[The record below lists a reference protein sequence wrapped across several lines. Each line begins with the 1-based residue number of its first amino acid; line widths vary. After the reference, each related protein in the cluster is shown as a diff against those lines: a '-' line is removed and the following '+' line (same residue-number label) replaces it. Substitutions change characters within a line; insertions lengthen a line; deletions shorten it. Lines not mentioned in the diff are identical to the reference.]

1 MKNARMTV
9 VGSLVLFLFSNC
21 THGPEYTAPKIE
33 APGQFVSQ
41 AVFDEINQQPR
52 EQPVDVTEIFP
63 KNWWQGF
70 DDPILNQLVEE
81 ALQSNYSISRSA
93 ARLNAAWARLRLVDS
108 RDSIQASVDMDTGTQ
123 GRSEFGEDED
133 ASASADLF
141 GSFSVV
147 WPVDVSGRVE
157 NQVAAARAEVEG
169 ASAALRGVIL
179 AVSADVTSE
188 YLRLR
193 GNQRQLAL
201 LKESVEL
208 QKQTLAIVQ
217 SRYEAGLAPELDLKR
232 AEAAV
237 ASLQADIPPLQE
249 KLINSRNR
257 LATLTG
263 HFPGKYE
270 KLLKEEKGIPT
281 YQSQIPTMLPM
292 RVLTLRPDI
301 RQAEA
306 ELKRAA
312 AEIGVA
318 EAEWSPTVQL
328 MKQMRLGTTGIS
340 EGPTLGILVSSIGV
354 LIQQVLSDGGA
365 REAQLA
371 IAESQVKETL
381 ARYRENLIVAMEEV
395 EFSLAALA
403 SSLDRQKSLAQ
414 AVEAS
419 NRSFFQA
426 ESLYRQGLTSFIDV
440 VDAQRVL
447 ASAQQKL
454 ASAKTNYASQIAN
467 LFYVLG
473 TDVTL

>member
-1 MKNARMTV
+1 
-9 VGSLVLFLFSNC
+9 
-21 THGPEYTAPKIE
+21 
-33 APGQFVSQ
+33 
-41 AVFDEINQQPR
+41 
-52 EQPVDVTEIFP
+52 
-63 KNWWQGF
+63 
-70 DDPILNQLVEE
+70 
-81 ALQSNYSISRSA
+81 
-93 ARLNAAWARLRLVDS
+93 S
-108 RDSIQASVDMDTGTQ
+108 RDAIQASVDVDTGTQ

-237 ASLQADIPPLQE
+237 ASLQADIPPLEE

-306 ELKRAA
+306 ELKRAV

-318 EAEWSPTVQL
+318 EAEWYPTVQL
-328 MKQMRLGTTGIS
+328 IKQMRLGTTGIS
-340 EGPTLGILVSSIGV
+340 EGPTLGILVGSIGV

-371 IAESQVKETL
+371 IAESQAKETL

-454 ASAKTNYASQIAN
+454 ASAKTNYASQIAH